1 MATAAAAARP
11 SPARRAVRRL
21 GPLRLVLV
29 GWLVVVAVAAIAG
42 ATVLAERSDE
52 SSVDV
57 LASPSLDHPFGTDEL
72 GRDVLV
78 RVLAGA
84 AVSLQVSIV
93 AVTIGLVVGG
103 LFGTLAAISR
113 RFGDEALMRTVDVF
127 LAFPAIVL
135 ALLVSL
141 LFGSDVMFVALIIG
155 IVIAPQ
161 VARLI
166 RGRLRLELR
175 EGYVAAERST
185 GASLFRILTV
195 HVARNIAPP
204 VAAYALLLLADAMLF
219 EAALSYIGVGV
230 QPPQASWGNMILDGQ
245 RVLVFDGWW
254 VSVFP
259 GIVLFLTVA
268 ALNLLAD
275 RRGGLA
281 GERTAGAET

>member
-1 MATAAAAARP
+1 MAVAAVRRP
-11 SPARRAVRRL
+11 ALRGAARRA
-21 GPLRLVLV
+21 GPFRLVLV
-29 GWLVVVAVAAIAG
+29 GWLALVVVGGVLG
-42 ATVLAERSDE
+42 ATVFADAANE

-57 LASPSLDHPFGTDEL
+57 LVPPSLDHPFGTDEL
-72 GRDVLV
+72 GRDVLL

-84 AVSLQVSIV
+84 AVSLEIAVGAV
-93 AVTIGLVVGG
+93 AIGLVVGG
-103 LFGTLAAISR
+103 LFGAVAAISPR
-113 RFGDEALMRTVDVF
+113 LGDEAVMRTVDVF

-141 LFGSDVMFVALIIG
+141 LFGPELIFVALIIG
-155 IVIAPQ
+155 LVIAPQ

-166 RGRLRLELR
+166 RARLRLELR

-185 GASLFRILTV
+185 GASTWRILRV
-195 HVARNIAPP
+195 HVARNIAAP
-204 VAAYALLLLADAMLF
+204 VAAYALLLLADSMLF

-230 QPPQASWGNMILDGQ
+230 QPPQASWGNIILDGQ

-259 GIVLFLTVA
+259 GVVLFLTVA

-275 RRGGLA
+275 RRGGLVEEQV
-281 GERTAGAET
+281 ERSTG

>member
-1 MATAAAAARP
+1 MATAAATRH

-21 GPLRLVLV
+21 GPFRLVLV
-29 GWLVVVAVAAIAG
+29 GWLVVVALAALLG
-42 ATVLAERSDE
+42 ATVLDERANEASA
-52 SSVDV
+52 DV
-57 LASPSLDHPFGTDEL
+57 LVGPSLDHPFGTDEL

-84 AVSLQVSIV
+84 AVSLQVSIIAV
-93 AVTIGLVVGG
+93 AIGLVVGG
-103 LFGTLAAISR
+103 LLGTLAAISR

-141 LFGSDVMFVALIIG
+141 LFGSELIFVALIIG

-166 RGRLRLELR
+166 RARMRLELR

-281 GERTAGAET
+281 GERGTAGAES